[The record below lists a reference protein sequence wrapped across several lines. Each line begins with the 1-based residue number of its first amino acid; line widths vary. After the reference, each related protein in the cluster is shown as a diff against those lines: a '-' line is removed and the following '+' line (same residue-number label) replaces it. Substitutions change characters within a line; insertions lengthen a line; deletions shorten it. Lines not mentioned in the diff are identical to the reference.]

1 MHFPTLLLRV
11 ASVVTI
17 HHLMEA
23 SRSKI
28 GWKVRRWLG
37 TIHQVSLCTY
47 LGVEFWYEVILFIIT
62 WSFEFEVVLLQQ
74 FIILCLLRLRLGP
87 LTFCFHK
94 AKKLKS
100 FARIRLMRAH
110 LLYSFRVWRYTVS
123 TALPSSFQPCFEFW
137 WIFPNKAHQHRRLGQ
152 ILAQPHAHTK
162 RCHSL
167 PPPTIATERI
177 STVVIL
183 SSLLSL
189 YLCLPLSGSQA
200 LVMNWPPP
208 EAMKPK
214 SEEPVR
220 LSSQLWSLLEESQEH
235 WLGSFLLN
243 LLGYALII
251 VPAGLLIRRWK
262 KDPQIKRGKLI
273 LCAQKM
279 LWFGMIT
286 TQLSSRT
293 SHVSKNLSGVKIF
306 NLLSWLIG
314 DNKKLFIIIF
324 AGQGPVNY
332 LLKLLVFGN
341 EEQDTLLQIE
351 EGVTVDPSAKQDSRK
366 ETSAES
372 ATAELSAAQYCLRL
386 VFCIV
391 GLQGAY
397 LTWGVLQVSLW
408 PV

>member
-1 MHFPTLLLRV
+1 MYFPTLLLRV

-28 GWKVRRWLG
+28 GWKVRRRLG

-137 WIFPNKAHQHRRLGQ
+137 WIFPNKVHQHRRLGQ

-220 LSSQLWSLLEESQEH
+220 LSSQLWSLLEASQEH

-262 KDPQIKRGKLI
+262 KDPQIKRGTKD
-273 LCAQKM
+273 AM
-279 LWFGMIT
+279 VWNDSN
-286 TQLSSRT
+286 TQLFSRT
-293 SHVSKNLSGVKIF
+293 SRVSKNLSGVKIF